1 MNQSEALDD
10 VTSNKDEISGAVELH
25 CLVPQLVES
34 WDPPQKKRKE
44 KEANENVFKTKR
56 DTKEMQIASD
66 TLR

>member
-34 WDPPQKKRKE
+34 WDPPQKKKKRKRG
-44 KEANENVFKTKR
+44 K
-56 DTKEMQIASD
+56 
-66 TLR
+66 